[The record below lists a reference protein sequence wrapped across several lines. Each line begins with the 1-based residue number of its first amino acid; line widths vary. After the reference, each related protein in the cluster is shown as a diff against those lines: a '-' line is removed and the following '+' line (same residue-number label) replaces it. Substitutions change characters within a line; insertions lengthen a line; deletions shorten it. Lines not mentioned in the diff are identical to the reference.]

1 MMVNTETV
9 NNATNVDVINN
20 GNVIANLE
28 LIELENGN
36 YDVSI
41 IHCDGTTESSE
52 IYYEPSFIQD
62 VEDILYPYMAI
73 GGIKNILF

>member
-1 MMVNTETV
+1 MKNETV

-20 GNVIANLE
+20 GNVVVR
-28 LIELENGN
+28 NGN

-52 IYYEPSFIQD
+52 IYYEPFIQD
-62 VEDILYPYMAI
+62 VEDILYPYM
-73 GGIKNILF
+73 GDWWD